1 MEPGGGDRRYWAHK
15 GRSAMNFF
23 DSEFARYARSTI
35 KRRRGWAFVAAV
47 LVSWVIVIAIG
58 FGAYELITRL

>member
-1 MEPGGGDRRYWAHK
+1 
-15 GRSAMNFF
+15 MNFF

-47 LVSWVIVIAIG
+47 LIAWIVVIAIVYG
-58 FGAYELITRL
+58 VYELITHL

>member
-15 GRSAMNFF
+15 GQPAMNFF

-35 KRRRGWAFVAAV
+35 KRRRGWAFVAVV
-47 LVSWVIVIAIG
+47 LAAWVIVIALG
-58 FGAYELITRL
+58 FGLYHLLTNI

>member
-1 MEPGGGDRRYWAHK
+1 
-15 GRSAMNFF
+15 MNFF

-47 LVSWVIVIAIG
+47 LVAWVIVIAIG
-58 FGAYELITRL
+58 FGLYELISHL